1 MNVNSMSRRIRS
13 THPYRVN
20 TGAVKN
26 LVNRFIKTDLVTD
39 ARFPP
44 SVFDEVLRLCAL
56 HCSTIS
62 HVCDH
67 ITDPGYPSLDT
78 VHRHLARLDIHSV
91 VETINTQL
99 SEIADHAKR
108 VGFIPR
114 KKRVDLAIDCTDLP
128 YYGNP
133 NTSGVVGGKP
143 QRSTTWF
150 FRFATI
156 CIVEEGYRLPLGVLP
171 VDQFATSDLTGVVT
185 ELLKMAS
192 EHVFMRVV
200 LMDRGFHSVKLF
212 RKLKELGVS
221 WLMPAKKTKR
231 VSEAMA
237 EMVESAEGREP
248 GSRMIVVKGQDG
260 EEEGVTLMVEWSR
273 KKKKWL
279 GYLSERRRSVK
290 RYGKR
295 WGIETKYRDV
305 NRGRGWTT
313 SKSWVVRVLLYGIGV
328 MMNGVWELYRRM
340 LRSGTREIVDR
351 VGEMGEAGVRRR
363 WAEKMGQLRVMVAI
377 LLGHRTCQG
386 GEVM

>member
-1 MNVNSMSRRIRS
+1 MTSKSMTRKIRS

-20 TGAVKN
+20 TVAVKN
-26 LVNRFIKTDLVTD
+26 LANRFVKTDLVTLS
-39 ARFPP
+39 RSPP
-44 SVFDEVLRLCAL
+44 SIFDEVLRLCAL

-67 ITDPGYPSLDT
+67 ITDPDYPSLDT
-78 VHRHLARLDIHSV
+78 VHRHLARLDIHYV
-91 VETINTQL
+91 VEIINTQL
-99 SEIADHAKR
+99 SEIADHAR
-108 VGFIPR
+108 PLRLVPR
-114 KKRVDLAIDCTDLP
+114 KKKVDLAIDCTDLP
-128 YYGNP
+128 YYGDP

-143 QRSTTWF
+143 QRSTRWF

-192 EHVFMRVV
+192 EHVSVRV
-200 LMDRGFHSVKLF
+200 LLLDRGFHSVKMF
-212 RKLKELGVS
+212 RTLKELGVS

-231 VSEAMA
+231 VSDAMA
-237 EMVESAEGREP
+237 DMVESAEGREP
-248 GSRMIVVKGQDG
+248 MSRMIVVKGQDG
-260 EEEGVTLMVEWSR
+260 EEESVTLMVEWSR

-340 LRSGTREIVDR
+340 LRRGTREIVDR

-386 GEVM
+386 GDVM